1 MTNPSTNKPI
11 QQVQQT
17 SSKAIKP
24 ATLSSSTSIPAKRKE
39 SPEEAD
45 AIESRSTVAV
55 YKRPTSADKS
65 TPKTNASS
73 STSEET
79 SHAAAE
85 PRTVSANATA
95 ADDDSGFENATVRA
109 LSHNLADTKLTMHSQ
124 VLQLSEDLEA
134 AKERKKIWT
143 GYLKDMAMFG
153 KCGAPKSFDM
163 AEISEIV

>member
-11 QQVQQT
+11 QQLQQIG
-17 SSKAIKP
+17 SKANKP
-24 ATLSSSTSIPAKRKE
+24 AALSSSTSVPAKRKE

-45 AIESRSTVAV
+45 AIEARSTAAV
-55 YKRPTSADKS
+55 YKRSTSADKS
-65 TPKTNASS
+65 TPKTKASS
-73 STSEET
+73 STSGET

-85 PRTVSANATA
+85 PRAGAANATA
-95 ADDDSGFENATVRA
+95 ADDDSGFENATVRT
-109 LSHNLADTKLTMHSQ
+109 LSHEIADTKLTMYSQ